1 MGVVSFGGSRRSG
14 SRPPLAADPDN
25 DRRNS
30 AGAVRA
36 VKLSMEHA
44 VVWVP
49 NIRMRCRVLR
59 FSAARWKL
67 DVMAVPLWVSGS
79 LYDDPRV
86 QAAGNESLGYL
97 IQCAIRAARQ
107 GRRIDVA
114 IGDVTN
120 DLPLQVYCTPT
131 GHPRCH
137 LARGPAHDHHRGGP
151 RRRSPRG
158 HVAIRPNTGRGREAS
173 HSPEGSCRWRG

>member
-14 SRPPLAADPDN
+14 SRPPLAADPDH

-30 AGAVRA
+30 AGSVRA

-67 DVMAVPLWVSGS
+67 DVKAVPL
-79 LYDDPRV
+79 
-86 QAAGNESLGYL
+86 
-97 IQCAIRAARQ
+97 
-107 GRRIDVA
+107 
-114 IGDVTN
+114 
-120 DLPLQVYCTPT
+120 
-131 GHPRCH
+131 
-137 LARGPAHDHHRGGP
+137 
-151 RRRSPRG
+151 
-158 HVAIRPNTGRGREAS
+158 
-173 HSPEGSCRWRG
+173 